1 MHTCV
6 VSPLINRGYAFFFN
20 RHSNEASSKMAGR
33 NVRISTVKAERE
45 KPLLLET
52 PSLVSSQTTAHVI
65 NECFSKLLASR
76 DLPWDNKSVSN
87 LALSKTGDRL
97 RHNNRLAEDLKEVSS
112 MDLKETAIE
121 LGSYQY
127 RLVTGM
133 RRSWK
138 PSAVWSSRS
147 SEPEHRH

>member
-1 MHTCV
+1 
-6 VSPLINRGYAFFFN
+6 
-20 RHSNEASSKMAGR
+20 MAAR

-76 DLPWDNKSVSN
+76 DLPWDNTSVSN

-112 MDLKETAIE
+112 LKIKLYSNCILLQVSDRYEKKLEAIRCLE
-121 LGSYQY
+121 QQVQRARAQALAREEQKLPSDGVPERDSV
-127 RLVTGM
+127 VT
-133 RRSWK
+133 SK
-138 PSAVWSSRS
+138 T
-147 SEPEHRH
+147 